1 MPPRFAPLPTAL
13 RAAQSIVELARE
25 QGGSDD
31 ALAAA
36 YARFISRDDE
46 HLWNAVE
53 HLPLEARRG
62 WTAALQ
68 KFPIGPL
75 ISSGDRQR
83 VLAQVADRFQPV
95 SAAGFLFELVSRH
108 WDPADRRRRGAYS
121 TPQPLVDLVHRLVRE
136 LAEAWLPAGCNWHVI
151 DPACGYGAFLHRAGA
166 WFPEAAVSGLE
177 ICPRTWR
184 VSQLLAAWESPA
196 IATTVTLTNPL
207 EVGEAL
213 REQLLGTAEQPLV
226 PIIVGNPP
234 WANFGRQNRSAW
246 IRTLLADYR
255 AGLAERKTNL
265 ADDAIKFIR
274 WGQYWIEAA
283 GVGILAFV
291 TPRTW
296 VDGLT
301 HRRMRSSL
309 LETFDQLLIVD
320 LGGDGNRPED
330 ENVFGVRSGVA
341 GVVGVRSLRRGS
353 SAKMR
358 GRCRYICLTG
368 RRPEKLTR
376 AGQLTAT
383 SPGWLELVP
392 AAPEWSLARRVSVEA
407 EVATSRALHNRQIY
421 EQFWPLDQIFQQ
433 FVSGVQTKN
442 DAVFVGFTRK
452 SLAQQVQNWLAEHRP
467 ESKFAEAHIVPFFVA
482 PFDRR
487 FVYYDP
493 TLLGRARLAVLRH
506 MLRPNLGLVFMRQST
521 NPGQYDHFL
530 AVDSL
535 VSDRVFYSRHGAPYL
550 APVWLFSDLPDHPP
564 AANFTLPFLTAVAEV
579 IHSPPDPRALF
590 DYLYAV
596 AYAPPYRVQF
606 ASELLRGFP
615 RLPLPAGSVSFCE
628 LAERGRKLVDLHVGG
643 ERDPIESLG
652 EDAKAGR
659 EEIEPFR
666 LGGHDVVAR
675 WSKPRLRHES
685 RSQSGHT
692 ADDERELARIRTI
705 GLETRRLMREL
716 EQHVAAFWR

>member
-1 MPPRFAPLPTAL
+1 MPPRLAPLPTAL
-13 RAAQSIVELARE
+13 RAARSIVELARE
-25 QGGSDD
+25 QGGSED

-36 YARFISRDDE
+36 YVRFISRDDK
-46 HLWNAVE
+46 HLGNAVE
-53 HLPLEARRG
+53 RLPLKARRG
-62 WTAALQ
+62 WSTALQ
-68 KFPIGPL
+68 TFPAWPL
-75 ISSGDRQR
+75 ICSGDRQQ
-83 VLAQVADRFQPV
+83 VLSQVADHFQPV

-121 TPQPLVDLVHRLVRE
+121 TPQPLVDLLLGLARE
-136 LAEAWLPAGCNWHVI
+136 LVEEYLLPNCNLHVI

-166 WFPEAAVSGLE
+166 WFPKAAVSGLE

-184 VSQLLAAWESPA
+184 VSQLLAALESPA

-207 EVGEAL
+207 AVGEAL
-213 REQLLGTAEQPLV
+213 REHLLGTADQPLV

-283 GVGILAFV
+283 GAGILAFV

-296 VDGLT
+296 IDGLT

-309 LETFDQLLIVD
+309 LETFDHLLVVD

-358 GRCRYICLTG
+358 GRCRNICLTG
-368 RRPEKLTR
+368 RRAEKLTR
-376 AGQLTAT
+376 AGQLTAA

-392 AAPEWSLARRVSVEA
+392 AAPEWSLARRVSIEA
-407 EVATSRALHNRQIY
+407 EVVTSRALHNQQIY

-442 DAVFVGFTRK
+442 DTVFVGFTRN
-452 SLAQQVQNWLAEHRP
+452 SLARQVQGWLAEHP
-467 ESKFAEAHIVPFFVA
+467 SEVKFDEARIVSYCVA

-493 TLLGRARLAVLRH
+493 RLLGRARFAVLRH
-506 MLRPNLGLVFMRQST
+506 MLRPNLGLVYMRQST

-550 APVWLFSDLPDHPP
+550 APLWLFSDLPGRPP

-579 IHSPPDPRALF
+579 MHCPPDPRELF

-596 AYAPPYRVQF
+596 AYAPPYRAQF

-615 RLPLPAGSVSFCE
+615 RLPLPAGIDSFWE
-628 LAERGRKLVDLHVGG
+628 LAERGRKLVDLHVGC
-643 ERDPIESLG
+643 ERNPTESPC
-652 EDAKAGR
+652 EDEKADD
-659 EEIEPFR
+659 EIEPFR
-666 LGGHDVVAR
+666 LGGYDVVAR
-675 WSKPRLRHES
+675 WSKPRLRRAS
-685 RSQSGHT
+685 RSRSRHT
-692 ADDERELARIRTI
+692 ADDERELARIRAI
-705 GLETRRLMREL
+705 GRETRRLMREL
-716 EQHVAAFWR
+716 EQQVAAGWR